1 MNNMVYNR
9 IWVSEIS
16 TTNKRGAFMK
26 SFCFLAWR
34 WLLRFD
40 GSHNYHLMIKSLKE
54 NERHLRSKKKN
65 GKLPVQKKFHRLAR
79 AGRGK

>member
-1 MNNMVYNR
+1 MGHF
-9 IWVSEIS
+9 IFAW
-16 TTNKRGAFMK
+16 GW
-26 SFCFLAWR
+26 FLP
-34 WLLRFD
+34 FD
-40 GSHNYHLMIKSLKE
+40 GSHNYLMIKSLKE